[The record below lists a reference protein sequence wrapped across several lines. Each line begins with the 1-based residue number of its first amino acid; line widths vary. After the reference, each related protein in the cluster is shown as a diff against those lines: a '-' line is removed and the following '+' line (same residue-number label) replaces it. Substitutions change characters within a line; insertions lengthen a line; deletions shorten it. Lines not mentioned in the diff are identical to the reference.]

1 MIMLASMAA
10 CASPEGLKHHLSQ
23 TTLIRTFPF
32 ISRQDSK
39 QANLSITV
47 SPSFEAFVK
56 QALKIILLF
65 HAFIKGVYW
74 FIALTFTQNKNS
86 IMESI
91 M

>member
-1 MIMLASMAA
+1 MIMLASMAV

-56 QALKIILLF
+56 QTLKIIFLCSKMLVLF
-65 HAFIKGVYW
+65 HALIKGVY
-74 FIALTFTQNKNS
+74 
-86 IMESI
+86 
-91 M
+91 